1 MKDTA
6 GQNGMQFTF
15 TEEQIAQADTA
26 KLLEE
31 DAALSEYTQKLEAL
45 REQGVNKI
53 SVLTQEIVSV
63 RKNKLINA
71 AEKAGRIASLQKQ
84 IAEAKTVAARHKDGE
99 KELMRKAVQRVNA
112 LAGAFEKEVKINE
125 NAKAARYKQEYAE
138 KVRSITEAAE
148 KKKQE
153 IAAAFAGKTAEE
165 DIREG
170 REELTAAQ
178 NALKSALF
186 DAKNQYQTAV
196 WKCKNAKHQVF
207 VDRVQKNIHLRNSK
221 TDFSENVV
229 LGFKDYVY
237 KFTPAQFFLANGLYI
252 AIAIFFVVCIIVAPL
267 SGSGNLLSLANI
279 LTILEQSS
287 VRMFYALGVAGII
300 LLAGTDL
307 SVGRMVAMGAVVTGL
322 LLHPGQNIVTFFGM
336 GPWDFTALAMPVRV
350 LLSVGISIIL
360 CVAFSI
366 FAGFFSAWLKIH
378 PFISTLA
385 TQLII
390 YGLLF
395 FGTSGTPVGSIDA
408 GIKDFFGGRWVL
420 GVVNGELVTFPKLI
434 IPALIAIVIAWF
446 IWNKTVLGK
455 NMYAVGGNAEAASV
469 SGISVFKVTMSVFI
483 MAGIFYG
490 FGAFFEAFKANASA
504 GTGQG
509 YELDA
514 IAACVVGGIS
524 FNGGIGKLEG
534 AVIGVIIFTGLTY
547 CLTFLGID
555 TNLQFVFKGF
565 IIIAAVALD
574 SVKYLKRK

>member
-84 IAEAKTVAARHKDGE
+84 IAEAKTVAARHKDEE

>member
-15 TEEQIAQADTA
+15 TEEQITQADTA

-53 SVLTQEIVSV
+53 SVLTQEIVSM

-84 IAEAKTVAARHKDGE
+84 IAEAKTVAARHKDEE

-408 GIKDFFGGRWVL
+408 DIKDFFGGRWEL

-434 IPALIAIVIAWF
+434 IPAIIAIVIAWF